1 MSEGTVEELQEKV
14 HQLEENLRKVK
25 SVDELTRT
33 LQQEY
38 IL

>member
-1 MSEGTVEELQEKV
+1 MSEGTVEANFQEKV

-25 SVDELTRT
+25 SVDELLD
-33 LQQEY
+33 LQQEL